1 MLEITGN
8 LAQNVA
14 QLRGAGFDDVINQH
28 PEIELIIK
36 PGNWNAAKGVEI
48 VRDVASAQKIDGIYM
63 HSDCEIGRAHV

>member
-36 PGNWNAAKGVEI
+36 P
-48 VRDVASAQKIDGIYM
+48 
-63 HSDCEIGRAHV
+63 EIGMLQKELRS